1 MLTNTRRNWL
11 NLAYRVQLPNNLLL
25 IPYILVFDMNSERAQ
40 PNISAPS
47 NHGELADAIGA
58 QIREYRKKLKMTV
71 ADAAR
76 QSDLSP
82 GMLSKIERGITS
94 PSLNTLAAVADALNV
109 PVTAFFRKYEEQRD
123 CTYVKSGQGLE
134 IERHGTRAGH
144 VYRLL
149 GHNIGGRVSTEPYLI
164 TLTDESE
171 VFPLFQHQGV
181 EFIYLLEGEV
191 IYRHANQTYHLQ
203 PGDSLFFDA
212 DAPHGPEEL
221 LKLPI
226 QLISIHSKAMNE
238 E

>member
-1 MLTNTRRNWL
+1 MSSDLKPST
-11 NLAYRVQLPNNLLL
+11 
-25 IPYILVFDMNSERAQ
+25 
-40 PNISAPS
+40 SAS
-47 NHGELADAIGA
+47 FSDHGKLADAIGA

-71 ADAAR
+71 ADVAR
-76 QSDLSP
+76 QSDLSS
-82 GMLSKIERGITS
+82 GMLSKIERGVTS
-94 PSLNTLAAVADALNV
+94 PSLNTLAAVANALNV

-149 GHNIGGRVSTEPYLI
+149 GHNIGGRVSSEPYLI
-164 TLTDESE
+164 TLSDESE

-203 PGDSLFFDA
+203 PGDSLFFDS

-226 QLISIHSKAMNE
+226 RLISVHSKPMNE

>member
-1 MLTNTRRNWL
+1 MSKDLT
-11 NLAYRVQLPNNLLL
+11 
-25 IPYILVFDMNSERAQ
+25 
-40 PNISAPS
+40 PS
-47 NHGELADAIGA
+47 TSTAFSDHGKLADAIGA
-58 QIREYRKKLKMTV
+58 QIREYRKQLKMTV
-71 ADAAR
+71 ADVAKQA
-76 QSDLSP
+76 SLSP

-94 PSLNTLAAVADALNV
+94 PSLNTLAAIAHALNV

-123 CTYVKSGQGLE
+123 CTYVQSGQGLE

-149 GHNIGGRVSTEPYLI
+149 GHNIGGRVNAEPYLI

-181 EFIYLLEGEV
+181 EFIYMLEGEV
-191 IYRHANQTYHLQ
+191 IYRHANQTYHLRV
-203 PGDSLFFDA
+203 GDSLFFDS

-221 LKLPI
+221 ITLPI
-226 QLISIHSKAMNE
+226 RFIAVFCRNLSE